1 MKILV
6 FDSDIQKYHLLRGIL
21 EDYDGRLD
29 VIGPFTTVEQGRDY
43 LMQHKDVDIII
54 TDVMLGDD
62 KVFDVL
68 DIVSSHVP
76 IIFVTSH
83 QEYAL
88 KAFEYY
94 SLSYILKPVDEAI
107 LIKALSKAI
116 RLRKVLPMLT
126 PTGSWSS
133 DENRRERIAVKTFN
147 GERMIHNT
155 AIRYIVSEQKNTYIK
170 LLDGNSYRIDKTLD
184 EMLKQ
189 LDAGRF
195 MRVNRK
201 FILPIEQISGTE
213 RKENGK
219 LRIMLKGDDFPN
231 IIVSRTRK
239 TEVCEWLKGV

>member
-6 FDSDIQKYHLLRGIL
+6 FDSDIQNYHLLRGIL
-21 EDYDGRLD
+21 EDYDMRLD

-54 TDVMLGDD
+54 TDVMLGGD
-62 KVFDVL
+62 KVFGVL

-76 IIFVTSH
+76 IIFVTSRK
-83 QEYAL
+83 EYAL

-94 SLSYILKPVDEAI
+94 SLSYILKPVDEVH
-107 LIKALSKAI
+107 LIKALSKAV
-116 RLRKVLPMLT
+116 RLRKVLPILT
-126 PTGSWSS
+126 PTGSWTSS
-133 DENRRERIAVKTFN
+133 GNGQERIVVKTFN
-147 GERMIHNT
+147 GERVIHVT

-170 LLDGNSYRIDKTLD
+170 LLDCNSYRIDKTLD
-184 EMLKQ
+184 EMMQQ
-189 LDAGRF
+189 LDARRF

-219 LRIMLKGDDFPN
+219 LRIMLKGTNFPN

-239 TEVCEWLKGV
+239 TEVCEWLRGK

>member
-6 FDSDIQKYHLLRGIL
+6 FDSDIQNYHLLRGIL
-21 EDYDGRLD
+21 EDYDGILD

-94 SLSYILKPVDEAI
+94 SL
-107 LIKALSKAI
+107 
-116 RLRKVLPMLT
+116 
-126 PTGSWSS
+126 
-133 DENRRERIAVKTFN
+133 
-147 GERMIHNT
+147 
-155 AIRYIVSEQKNTYIK
+155 
-170 LLDGNSYRIDKTLD
+170 
-184 EMLKQ
+184 
-189 LDAGRF
+189 
-195 MRVNRK
+195 
-201 FILPIEQISGTE
+201 
-213 RKENGK
+213 
-219 LRIMLKGDDFPN
+219 
-231 IIVSRTRK
+231 
-239 TEVCEWLKGV
+239 

>member
-1 MKILV
+1 MKILI
-6 FDSDIQKYHLLRGIL
+6 FDADIQNYHLLRGIL

-54 TDVMLGDD
+54 TDVMLGDEP
-62 KVFDVL
+62 VFDVL

-83 QEYAL
+83 EEHAL
-88 KAFEYY
+88 RAFEYY
-94 SLSYILKPVDEAI
+94 SLSYILKPVDET
-107 LIKALSKAI
+107 LFVKALSKAI

-126 PTGSWSS
+126 PAGSWTS
-133 DENRRERIAVKTFN
+133 DENGQERIVVKTFN
-147 GERMIHNT
+147 GERVIHVT

-184 EMLKQ
+184 EMMQQ

-201 FILPIEQISGTE
+201 YILPIEQISGTE

-219 LRIMLKGDDFPN
+219 LRIMLKGTDFPN

-239 TEVCEWLKGV
+239 SEVCEWLRGE

>member
-6 FDSDIQKYHLLRGIL
+6 FDSDIQNYHLIRGII
-21 EDYDGRLD
+21 EDYDVRLD

-43 LMQHKDVDIII
+43 LMQHKDVDIIVS
-54 TDVMLGDD
+54 DVVLGGDE
-62 KVFDVL
+62 VFEVL

-83 QEYAL
+83 SDYAL
-88 KAFEYY
+88 RAFEYY
-94 SLSYILKPVDEAI
+94 SLSYILKPVDEA
-107 LIKALSKAI
+107 LFVKALSKAI

-126 PTGSWSS
+126 PTGSWASGG
-133 DENRRERIAVKTFN
+133 NGQERIVVKTFN
-147 GERMIHNT
+147 GERVIHVT

-184 EMLKQ
+184 EMMQQ

-219 LRIMLKGDDFPN
+219 LCILLKGKNFPN

-239 TEVCEWLKGV
+239 REVCEWLKGV